1 MVVGHTE
8 CIVLARFTCEF
19 MEKIIINSLGRWSTA
34 TKFVPLFPEQK
45 PRHFVETKYEA
56 KEAKTQELPGSALPE
71 TQSRLAQ
78 EDQQAVASKT

>member
-8 CIVLARFTCEF
+8 CIVLAHFTCEF
-19 MEKIIINSLGRWSTA
+19 MEKIINSLGRWSTA

-56 KEAKTQELPGSALPE
+56 KETETQELPGSALPE
-71 TQSRLAQ
+71 TQGWQ
-78 EDQQAVASKT
+78 ASKNK